1 MRAAVLHELGV
12 PRAGEFREPEPGPGE
27 ELVEVS
33 AAGLNPVDVAI
44 CSGSFY
50 AGTPPTPCVAGREGV
65 GTLADGRRVY
75 FDSPVAPWG
84 SMAERAP
91 ITAGSGFPLPEG
103 VEDGVAVA
111 LGIAG
116 LAAWLSLT
124 WRAELQ
130 AGEHV
135 LVLGASGIVGQVAVQ
150 AAKLLGASSV
160 VAAAR
165 SREGLERARARGAD
179 ATVAIGA
186 VDDLSAAL
194 REAAGGQIDVVVDPL
209 FGEPFAA
216 AVEAA
221 SFGARLVNLGASA
234 GPQATLSSAAI
245 RGKMLVIMGHTNV
258 LAPPEVKRDAYLQMA
273 AAAARGELEVD
284 VEEFGLER
292 VEDAWAR
299 LAESTAKKIVLV
311 P

>member
-1 MRAAVLHELGV
+1 
-12 PRAGEFREPEPGPGE
+12 
-27 ELVEVS
+27 
-33 AAGLNPVDVAI
+33 
-44 CSGSFY
+44 
-50 AGTPPTPCVAGREGV
+50 
-65 GTLADGRRVY
+65 
-75 FDSPVAPWG
+75 
-84 SMAERAP
+84 
-91 ITAGSGFPLPEG
+91 
-103 VEDGVAVA
+103 
-111 LGIAG
+111 
-116 LAAWLSLT
+116 
-124 WRAELQ
+124 
-130 AGEHV
+130 
-135 LVLGASGIVGQVAVQ
+135 
-150 AAKLLGASSV
+150 
-160 VAAAR
+160 
-165 SREGLERARARGAD
+165 
-179 ATVAIGA
+179 
-186 VDDLSAAL
+186 
-194 REAAGGQIDVVVDPL
+194 VVDPL